1 MYLVTK
7 AQIRDIVGNVNI
19 AEEFYPA
26 LNIEVKRIILKA
38 LERAKK
44 NNRRTLMARD
54 LWRFLKFFY

>member
-7 AQIRDIVGNVNI
+7 AQIKEIVGNISI

-26 LNIEVKRIILKA
+26 LNVEVENLIKKA
-38 LERAKK
+38 VERMKK

-54 LWRFLKFFY
+54 I

>member
-7 AQIRDIVGNVNI
+7 AQIREIVGDVSI

-26 LNIEVKRIILKA
+26 LNIEVKNLILKA

-54 LWRFLKFFY
+54 L

>member
-7 AQIRDIVGNVNI
+7 AQIRSIVGDVNI
-19 AEEFYPA
+19 SEEFYPA
-26 LNIEVKRIILKA
+26 LNVEVKNLILKA

-54 LWRFLKFFY
+54 L

>member
-7 AQIRDIVGNVNI
+7 AQVREIVGNVNI

-26 LNIEVKRIILKA
+26 LNIEVKNLILKA

-54 LWRFLKFFY
+54 L

>member
-7 AQIRDIVGNVNI
+7 SQVKDIVGNINVS
-19 AEEFYPA
+19 EEFYPA

-54 LWRFLKFFY
+54 L

>member
-54 LWRFLKFFY
+54 L